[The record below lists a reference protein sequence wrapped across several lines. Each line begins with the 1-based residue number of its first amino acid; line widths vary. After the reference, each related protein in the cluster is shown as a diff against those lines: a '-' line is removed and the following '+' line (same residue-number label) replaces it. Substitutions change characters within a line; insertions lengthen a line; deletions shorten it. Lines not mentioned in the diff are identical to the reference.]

1 MKESVSNKE
10 KYIWNILGGLS
21 SSGSSLVLSI
31 AVNRILGGAQ
41 GGVFAFAYANAQL
54 MYTIGAFEVRPYQ
67 STDVKENYKFNT
79 YVSLRIVTCAFMVLA
94 TIIYVLFNDFPLE
107 KSIIVVLMTIFKM
120 LEAFADVYAGRFQQ
134 RDRIDLSGKLYFVR
148 MVTSVIAFI
157 FMLLV
162 TNNMMLA
169 SVVMCLVSGILLY
182 VYDYRQLF
190 SEDKGKMDFDKKN
203 LMTLLKEVLP
213 LFIGAFIMMYISNA
227 PKYAIEMVYNDDMQN
242 IYNILFMPAFVIN
255 MFSIFVFRP
264 LMITMAQ
271 DWATGNL
278 KSLRSILVKMYLMIC
293 GLTCV
298 ALIGTWMLGIPIL
311 SIIYGV
317 NLASYKDHLMMVMLG
332 GGISAMLTFSCQVI
346 TIMRQQKIML
356 LGYLIAFIYAFA
368 ISKHLVMKWE
378 LTGAILAYSSA
389 MGLLVIFCMV
399 IIVYRYIKRK
409 CI

>member
-1 MKESVSNKE
+1 MKESVGNKE

-148 MVTSVIAFI
+148 MVTSVMAFI

-162 TNNMMLA
+162 TNNMMIA
-169 SVVMCLVSGILLY
+169 SLVMCLVSGVLLY

-271 DWATGNL
+271 DWATGDL
-278 KSLRSILVKMYLMIC
+278 KSLRSILVKIYLMIC